1 MKKIISSTILITY
14 IGVTGFSQDLTKE
27 SLCKKWDLEKY
38 VVMWVDYEPEENEQN
53 DYIMLKSDM
62 TYSSID
68 EGILTSGK
76 WTMHADENYFLMY
89 DEKGEGI
96 KFIVSELE
104 EEKMVLSIDLE
115 ELDGL
120 DIHFTTKKR

>member
-14 IGVTGFSQDLTKE
+14 IGVSGFSQDLTEKT
-27 SLCKKWDLEKY
+27 LCKKWDLEKY

-62 TYSSID
+62 TYTSID

-115 ELDGL
+115 ELDGV
-120 DIHFTTKKR
+120 DIHFTSKK